1 MLLLLPDEKN
11 IAHCSLYSMCYM
23 DGRIGAHLL
32 SLSEMSQVCAPGC
45 GVPNICDGM
54 GHSNEYAE
62 FERRTIIGYRHCNSF
77 FSPTYSTV
85 NCKMCFCKV

>member
-1 MLLLLPDEKN
+1 MRKILHTV
-11 IAHCSLYSMCYM
+11 HCRACAIWMEEL
-23 DGRIGAHLL
+23 GPHLL
-32 SLSEMSQVCAPGC
+32 SLSEVSQVCAPGC